1 MKLVIS
7 AAAVLLCSVG
17 AVSAQQAL
25 RSGPTAPELQH
36 GKEVYAKWCTPCH
49 APVPGVAGTFA
60 LTTKYAGTDTPAALE
75 DRTDL
80 SPALVTY
87 FVRNGVAW
95 MPPFRKTE
103 ISDADLAAIGA
114 YLSAPLDERGA
125 PAELLDE
132 EMVTQTYERHQE
144 AGE

>member
-1 MKLVIS
+1 MRLVMS

-17 AVSAQQAL
+17 AVSAQQAM

-80 SPALVTY
+80 QPAVIAY
-87 FVRNGVAW
+87 FVRNGIAW
-95 MPPFRKTE
+95 MPPFRPTE
-103 ISDADLAAIGA
+103 VNDADLAALSA
-114 YLSAPLDERGA
+114 YLTAPLDARGA
-125 PAELLDE
+125 PAELLAQ
-132 EMVTQTYERHQE
+132 EMIRKHQE
-144 AGE
+144 AGQ